1 MKKKKLSCVQHLY
14 AEPLL
19 GKQESSFAW
28 GLDVAARNAIGV
40 RERVLDG
47 AFLTPID
54 YARDSSLLYIAP
66 NVAVS
71 SLQGDGTIT
80 LHFRENLHS
89 ITTLAVDPSSS
100 SEIVLARIVLAEQF
114 DLRPSLVPFSGD
126 LKAGLDRA
134 DAVLCV
140 GDASIRE
147 WHRDRSVL
155 DVVEEWMELTGFPYV
170 HGFWCGRERSLGGD
184 DVGALRQAC
193 ADGLGM
199 LEQTAA
205 RAGEVH
211 RLTAVAPVELQQ
223 YLEQLSYEFMSEEQS
238 GVQEFFRYAFY
249 HGILPDIAELQ
260 FYTESAR
267 GEDERVEGEGEAPPE
282 VH

>member
-1 MKKKKLSCVQHLY
+1 MKQKKVSCLRHLY

-19 GKQESSFAW
+19 GKQERSFAW
-28 GLDVAARNAIGV
+28 GLDVAARNAIGL
-40 RERVLDG
+40 RERVVDG

-54 YARDSSLLYIAP
+54 YARDSSLLYIVP
-66 NVAVS
+66 KISVS
-71 SLQGDGTIT
+71 SLQGDGTIM
-80 LHFRENLHS
+80 LHFREHVHS
-89 ITTLAVDPSSS
+89 IATLAIDPSSS

-114 DLRPSLVPFSGD
+114 DLRPSLVPFTGD
-126 LKAGLDRA
+126 LRAGLERA

-147 WHRDRSVL
+147 WHGDRNVL
-155 DVVEEWMELTGFPYV
+155 DLVEEWVELTGLPYV

-184 DVGALRQAC
+184 DVRGLRQAC

-199 LEQTAA
+199 VEQTAA

-211 RLTAVAPVELQQ
+211 RLTAVAAGELQQ

-260 FYTESAR
+260 FYTESSR
-267 GEDERVEGEGEAPPE
+267 GEDEEAE